1 MKGKKFSLLLG
12 IVCLVLVVALT
23 FTVACPS
30 PTPTTAP
37 PTTAPPT
44 TTPPTTTAAPKV
56 FKLGILDGLSGQF
69 SDMTGMIYDGKMLA
83 IDMLNEQGGI
93 VVNGEQYLIEG
104 VVEDNKNT
112 AEGAVAGATRLIED
126 AKVKFICGA
135 NMTWVVNAEAS
146 VTDPAGVFRCN
157 TWNNATST
165 EFSAA
170 TPYTLESS
178 WGTLESTK
186 ACVDFLVKNY
196 PEAKSVLIIMP
207 DDGGIPEVFPKQKK
221 VCEDAGLTVTGD
233 CLPWAMDTVDYYPIA
248 QKAIERNADVW
259 LLNPAWETIVASFLK
274 AGREQGFD
282 GLMTN
287 GQGCFY
293 ILQEV
298 SGGDPDV
305 LTNCFFPGF
314 STPTVEDLRALP
326 DDVFGSMPMV
336 KEVGEKAF
344 AKNNFFHS
352 FNLMGFNGVWNLVK
366 IIEQAQSFDPAVVAA
381 YIDTMDTMET
391 VYGTATMCGLE
402 TFGIKHALTGMAPIQ
417 VIEHGVMRYAGPADM
432 YLP

>member
-1 MKGKKFSLLLG
+1 VQGKKFSLLVG
-12 IVCLVLVVALT
+12 VVCLVLVAALT
-23 FTVACPS
+23 FTVACPA
-30 PTPTTAP
+30 PTPTTTA
-37 PTTAPPT
+37 PTTGPTAAP
-44 TTPPTTTAAPKV
+44 TTAAPKV
-56 FKLGILDGLSGQF
+56 FKLGILEGLSGQF
-69 SDMTGMIYDGKMLA
+69 SDMTKMIYDGEMLA

-93 VVNGEQYLIEG
+93 TVNGQQYLIEAA
-104 VVEDNKNT
+104 VEDNKAT
-112 AEGAVAGATRLIED
+112 AEGAVAGATRLID
-126 AKVKFICGA
+126 DQKVKFIVGT
-135 NMTWVVNAEAS
+135 NMTWVVVAEAS
-146 VTDPAGVFRCN
+146 VTDPAGVFRSN

-170 TPYTLESS
+170 TPYVLESS

-196 PEAKSVLIIMP
+196 PNLKKVLIIMP

-221 VCEDAGLTVTGD
+221 IVEDAGLTVTGD

-248 QKAIERNADVW
+248 KKAIERNADVW

-274 AGREQGFD
+274 AGREQGFT

-298 SGGDPDV
+298 SGGDPAV

-314 STPTVEDLRALP
+314 STQTVDDLRALP

-336 KEVGEKAF
+336 KEVGERAF
-344 AKNNFFHS
+344 AKNGYYHS
-352 FNLMGFNGVWNLVK
+352 FNLMGFNGVWNLMK
-366 IIEQAQSFDPAVVAA
+366 LIEAAQSFDPAVVAA
-381 YIDTMDTMET
+381 KMDTMTTMDT
-391 VYGTATMCGLE
+391 VYGTGTFCGQE
-402 TFGIKHALTGMAPIQ
+402 TFGIKHALTQQAPVQ
-417 VIEHGVMRYAGPADM
+417 VIENGVMRYAGPASM